1 MMQSDKVS
9 ASNNTLN
16 QDPKRD
22 EPRSIGQWQSWAVT
36 DVGKHRK
43 RNEDAILNIPEA
55 GVWAIAD
62 GMGGHDAGDI
72 ASQMIVDSLESIFT
86 ANDLKISIEQV
97 DSCLQTVNSHLRGLA
112 EQSQKNAIIGST
124 VVVLMAQQH
133 RCAVLWAGDSRLYRL
148 RNKHLQQLTQDHC
161 PNYGNIANE
170 WSVKSSNEIT
180 RAVGAD
186 EELDLDCEIT
196 DVHQGDMFLLCSDG
210 LDKEVS
216 PKEIE
221 QVLLSHEPEKIVPT
235 LLELALERGAR
246 DNVSIVLAIPLKTG

>member
-1 MMQSDKVS
+1 MQSDKVS
-9 ASNNTLN
+9 ASHNPPDTESKLN
-16 QDPKRD
+16 
-22 EPRSIGQWQSWAVT
+22 EPRSIGKWQSWAAT
-36 DVGKHRK
+36 DVGKQRK
-43 RNEDAILNIPEA
+43 RNEDAVLDKPEA

-72 ASQMIVDSLESIFT
+72 ASQLIIDSLDSLFS
-86 ANDLKISIEQV
+86 ANELKISIEQV
-97 DSCLQTVNSHLRGLA
+97 DNCLQTVNTHLRGLA
-112 EQSQKNAIIGST
+112 EQSQKNGIIGST
-124 VVVLMAQQH
+124 VVVLMAHQQ

-148 RNKHLQQLTQDHC
+148 RNNHLQQLTQDHC

-196 DVHQGDMFLLCSDG
+196 DVHEGDMFLLCSDG

-221 QVLLSHEPEKIVPT
+221 QVLLSHAPEKIVAT
-235 LLELALERGAR
+235 LLELALQRGAR
-246 DNVSIVLAIPLKTG
+246 DNVSIVLAIPLKSE